1 MVFTKGFVIH
11 HEQRQR
17 HQCLLLFWKT
27 ANNKGF
33 LYCFWTKQKLKQL
46 FQFQG
51 SSNDYYLQQIG
62 RWVAKQKHLEIGL
75 KPLVWCPGFF
85 WGLQSTSSCTAH
97 ILPLGRS
104 WKILHYTYGWNF
116 SRCIFSPNIVT
127 FFATLTAVFLH
138 FLHWFYCF
146 NYFYGSITCAAVG
159 KTKVRYLKKP
169 LNMDD
174 FEVFSHFFPFCI
186 SSYKP

>member
-27 ANNKGF
+27 ANSKGF

-85 WGLQSTSSCTAH
+85 WGLQSTISCTAH

-104 WKILHYTYGWNF
+104 WKILHYTYIGGKRSPSPANATGLPMLGLLSWSELPINHYLWNLSF
-116 SRCIFSPNIVT
+116 FCQLSERIYYVLTCVFVECSLSLILVMNSFVLLMIV
-127 FFATLTAVFLH
+127 L
-138 FLHWFYCF
+138 W
-146 NYFYGSITCAAVG
+146 
-159 KTKVRYLKKP
+159 
-169 LNMDD
+169 
-174 FEVFSHFFPFCI
+174 
-186 SSYKP
+186 

>member
-17 HQCLLLFWKT
+17 HQCMLLFWKT
-27 ANNKGF
+27 ANSKGF

-104 WKILHYTYGWNF
+104 WKILHYTYIAGKM
-116 SRCIFSPNIVT
+116 SPNSANTTGLPMLGLLSWSELPINHYLWNLSFFCQLSERNYYVLNCVFVECSLSLILVMNSFVLLIMIV
-127 FFATLTAVFLH
+127 L
-138 FLHWFYCF
+138 W
-146 NYFYGSITCAAVG
+146 
-159 KTKVRYLKKP
+159 
-169 LNMDD
+169 
-174 FEVFSHFFPFCI
+174 
-186 SSYKP
+186 